1 LPRHPDD
8 RLLVAE
14 YSPMGMTLVRL
25 GLKSLA
31 VAILVA
37 VAWGTLWG
45 AIGACFAC
53 GFQAG
58 IIMVI
63 LAFVGLLLV
72 SAWLVQS
79 SGGRIRIILGRIK
92 GPSPRRMLVAG
103 LVWGALYGVITYFVQ
118 GSILLALGVGLGTA
132 VILFAVVPMF
142 AWRLFASEVRL

>member
-1 LPRHPDD
+1 
-8 RLLVAE
+8 
-14 YSPMGMTLVRL
+14 
-25 GLKSLA
+25 
-31 VAILVA
+31 
-37 VAWGTLWG
+37 
-45 AIGACFAC
+45 
-53 GFQAG
+53 
-58 IIMVI
+58 MVI

-92 GPSPRRMLVAG
+92 GPSHRRMLVAG

>member
-1 LPRHPDD
+1 MR
-8 RLLVAE
+8 
-14 YSPMGMTLVRL
+14 MTLVRL

-31 VAILVA
+31 LAILVA

-45 AIGACFAC
+45 AIGACFGC

-58 IIMVI
+58 VIMVI
-63 LAFVGLLLV
+63 LAFGGMLLLSV
-72 SAWLVQS
+72 WLVRT
-79 SGGRIRIILGRIK
+79 SGGRIRIILGRIR

-103 LVWGALYGVITYFVQ
+103 LVWGALYGAITYFVQ

-132 VILFAVVPMF
+132 VILFAVVPLF